1 MSQLDRELVLAV
13 QSVNASRPLPA
24 AAELRDDRPGR
35 WRRRRRKIGRDGGC
49 RKTKDDTDRPQG
61 LQPAHDSFLSRTLN
75 SARPGSAGAARV
87 PAARI
92 DDQPNQVK
100 RRLTLTVRRG
110 SPARH
115 DQAASASPE
124 TETARGGPR
133 AARSVLPPLIFADD
147 RRVVDRRRRRRE
159 QPAEAEL
166 DVVRVEVLDLERRE
180 GLAAEA
186 VQ

>member
-1 MSQLDRELVLAV
+1 MPPPTDQVSLRPTWSKGSPTPSGNLPGSENSTQPTSPRRY
-13 QSVNASRPLPA
+13 QPLPSS
-24 AAELRDDRPGR
+24 ETIGPG
-35 WRRRRRKIGRDGGC
+35 GGDGGC

-133 AARSVLPPLIFADD
+133 AARSVLPPLSIC
-147 RRVVDRRRRRRE
+147 
-159 QPAEAEL
+159 
-166 DVVRVEVLDLERRE
+166 
-180 GLAAEA
+180 G
-186 VQ
+186 